1 MRLVLTQD
9 VDKLGKRGE
18 VVTVARGFGRNYL
31 LPRGMARDATPGNV
45 KQVELEQKRHTKQ
58 EAKDKASAEQVARE
72 LVKVSLTLA
81 RKVGEHDHL
90 YGSVTSQDVAD
101 ALAAHG
107 FELDKRKIELGE
119 PIKALGSFG
128 IPIRLH
134 RDVLAHV
141 NVSVVKED

>member
-31 LPRGMARDATPGNV
+31 LPRGLARDASPGNV
-45 KQVELEQKRHTKQ
+45 KQVGLELKRREKQ
-58 EAKDKASAEQVARE
+58 EARDKQSAEQVARE

-81 RKVGEHDHL
+81 RKVGEQDHL
-90 YGSVTSQDVAD
+90 YGSVTSQDVAE

-107 FELDKRKIELGE
+107 FEVDKRKIELTE

-128 IPIRLH
+128 IPVRLH

-141 NVSVVKED
+141 NVSVVKEE